1 MKIGTQM
8 ESIDENVLQSSASLF
23 DDDDDGVVGDNN
35 RKELS
40 IKMIKPKYFA
50 VRSVSPTLKR
60 NLETPVKVPIYS
72 NSTQGYQGVQQEDIA
87 NAYYLHSSAEKVR
100 PGGATTSAARSV
112 ASSGK
117 QSSLSKLLYGSD
129 NRK

>member
-35 RKELS
+35 RKELG

-60 NLETPVKVPIYS
+60 NL
-72 NSTQGYQGVQQEDIA
+72 
-87 NAYYLHSSAEKVR
+87 
-100 PGGATTSAARSV
+100 
-112 ASSGK
+112 
-117 QSSLSKLLYGSD
+117 
-129 NRK
+129 